1 MAGTDTPVPIQQSPT
16 EASSVTLLAYDY
28 ADPLMQAAIRRVTFR
43 FGIGPGLLS
52 LRIAL
57 HAIDPVNEVCGA
69 EPLAHPYL
77 SEIWDPRPW
86 NLVCLY
92 GQFGECSPSFV
103 AWDQLIL
110 IPTHEIEDYRRVVDR
125 SGGTMRDCHHPTRQE
140 RRPGAGFSL
149 EVPMKSK
156 LLLLSLLFLLSSVT
170 LTSTVRALQAPAAP
184 MTVAFGP
191 KQYIRAAGRPETF
204 TETFQYHGTS
214 PCQIVV
220 VNGNADGTQR
230 ISSASISLNGQQ
242 IVGPRDFNQQVGG
255 IVKAV
260 VLADQNQLS
269 TTLRSKPGSF
279 LTVSVECLA
288 GTPPPSGGTPV
299 PSGGTPPPSGGTPP
313 PSGGT
318 PPPSGGTPPPSGGTP
333 PPSGGTVPP
342 GSCLGSSSLS
352 ALVVG
357 NNVTAY
363 VPKGRWSTDTSD
375 VSVVNVEGSSIA
387 PTRIPTAPDAIN
399 SCASN
404 PITGQT
410 VCTANNNHV
419 YILQGTALDSSVS
432 PNPLAS
438 AGTGIIVFS
447 GGSCTNCGVMM
458 DSIHNK
464 AALALSVSGVPGF
477 QFLDLG
483 PSPTFEPPFMSPSG
497 MISEDPLLDP
507 INNLLLSATEAN
519 NYEIVDVATSTS
531 PAFFENPIP
540 GPGEADSS
548 SQDCSTRIAL
558 APYEDSSPSA
568 VYLADLTQATFAP
581 GSPAGTWTVPATAEQ
596 VQILTNSFL
605 ASGANGSSVAQGT
618 HTGVI
623 TGEFG
628 GNVLTAIA
636 LPTTSGSGTPTITNW
651 MSCAISPTFDNSL
664 DPHAITAYQSPNTGD
679 AIALVAGNNQTILA
693 VVDLTLMLS
702 LAETAPGSHLCA
714 SGTLPSTVVSFVTV
728 P

>member
-299 PSGGTPPPSGGTPP
+299 
-313 PSGGT
+313 
-318 PPPSGGTPPPSGGTP
+318 PSGGTP

>member
-288 GTPPPSGGTPV
+288 
-299 PSGGTPPPSGGTPP
+299 
-313 PSGGT
+313 
-318 PPPSGGTPPPSGGTP
+318 GTPPPSGGTP

>member
-1 MAGTDTPVPIQQSPT
+1 
-16 EASSVTLLAYDY
+16 
-28 ADPLMQAAIRRVTFR
+28 MQAAIRRVTFR

-242 IVGPRDFNQQVGG
+242 IVGPKDFNQQVGG

-288 GTPPPSGGTPV
+288 GTPPPSGGTPPPSGETPPPSGETPP
-299 PSGGTPPPSGGTPP
+299 PSGGTPPPSGGTPPPSGGTPPPSGGTPTPSGGTPP

-581 GSPAGTWTVPATAEQ
+581 GSPAGTWTVPATPGQ
-596 VQILTNSFL
+596 GQILTNSFL

-623 TGEFG
+623 TGEVG

-636 LPTTSGSGTPTITNW
+636 LPTTSRSGTPTITNL
-651 MSCAISPTFDNSL
+651 MSGAISP
-664 DPHAITAYQSPNTGD
+664 P
-679 AIALVAGNNQTILA
+679 
-693 VVDLTLMLS
+693 
-702 LAETAPGSHLCA
+702 
-714 SGTLPSTVVSFVTV
+714 
-728 P
+728 

>member
-1 MAGTDTPVPIQQSPT
+1 
-16 EASSVTLLAYDY
+16 
-28 ADPLMQAAIRRVTFR
+28 
-43 FGIGPGLLS
+43 
-52 LRIAL
+52 
-57 HAIDPVNEVCGA
+57 
-69 EPLAHPYL
+69 
-77 SEIWDPRPW
+77 
-86 NLVCLY
+86 
-92 GQFGECSPSFV
+92 
-103 AWDQLIL
+103 
-110 IPTHEIEDYRRVVDR
+110 
-125 SGGTMRDCHHPTRQE
+125 
-140 RRPGAGFSL
+140 
-149 EVPMKSK
+149 MKSK

-288 GTPPPSGGTPV
+288 
-299 PSGGTPPPSGGTPP
+299 
-313 PSGGT
+313 GT

>member
-1 MAGTDTPVPIQQSPT
+1 
-16 EASSVTLLAYDY
+16 
-28 ADPLMQAAIRRVTFR
+28 
-43 FGIGPGLLS
+43 
-52 LRIAL
+52 
-57 HAIDPVNEVCGA
+57 
-69 EPLAHPYL
+69 
-77 SEIWDPRPW
+77 
-86 NLVCLY
+86 
-92 GQFGECSPSFV
+92 
-103 AWDQLIL
+103 
-110 IPTHEIEDYRRVVDR
+110 
-125 SGGTMRDCHHPTRQE
+125 
-140 RRPGAGFSL
+140 
-149 EVPMKSK
+149 MKSK

-170 LTSTVRALQAPAAP
+170 LTSTVRALQVPAAP
-184 MTVAFGP
+184 TIVAFGP
-191 KQYIRAAGRPETF
+191 WQYTRAAGRPETF
-204 TETFQYHGTS
+204 TETFQYSGTS
-214 PCQIVV
+214 PCQLVV

-230 ISSASISLNGQQ
+230 ISSASISLNGQK
-242 IVGPRDFNQQVGG
+242 IVGPSDFNQQIGG
-255 IVKAV
+255 IVKTV

-279 LTVSVECLA
+279 LTVSVECP
-288 GTPPPSGGTPV
+288 GTVPPGGGTTPPGGGTTP
-299 PSGGTPPPSGGTPP
+299 PGGGTTPPGGGTTPP
-313 PSGGT
+313 GGGT
-318 PPPSGGTPPPSGGTP
+318 TPPGGGTTPPGGGTTP
-333 PPSGGTVPP
+333 PGGGTTPPGGGTTPPGGGTTPPGGGTVPQ

-363 VPKGRWSTDTSD
+363 VPKGRWSSSTSD

-432 PNPLAS
+432 PNPLTSGA
-438 AGTGIIVFS
+438 TGIISFS
-447 GGSCTNCGVMM
+447 GGSCTSCGVMM

-464 AALALSVSGVPGF
+464 AALGLSVSGAPGF

-483 PSPTFEPPFMSPSG
+483 PSPTFEPPFASPSG
-497 MISEDPLLDP
+497 SISEDPLLDP

-558 APYEDSSPSA
+558 APYEESSPSA
-568 VYLADLTQATFAP
+568 VYLADLTQATFSP
-581 GSPAGTWTVPATAEQ
+581 GSPGTWTVPATAEQ

-605 ASGANGSSVAQGT
+605 NSGANGSSVAQGT
-618 HTGVI
+618 HIGVI

-628 GNVLTAIA
+628 GSTLTAIA

-651 MSCAISPTFDNSL
+651 MSCDISPTFDNSL
-664 DPHAITAYQSPNTGD
+664 DPHAITAYKSPNTGD
-679 AIALVAGNNQTILA
+679 AIALLSGNDQSILA

-702 LAETAPGSHLCA
+702 LAETTPGSHLCA
-714 SGTLPSTVVSFVTV
+714 SGILPSTVVSFVTV

>member
-1 MAGTDTPVPIQQSPT
+1 MRSRARVTTWCGLTHGLMLFALIALFPDVSKAGTLPI
-16 EASSVTLLAYDY
+16 
-28 ADPLMQAAIRRVTFR
+28 
-43 FGIGPGLLS
+43 
-52 LRIAL
+52 
-57 HAIDPVNEVCGA
+57 
-69 EPLAHPYL
+69 
-77 SEIWDPRPW
+77 
-86 NLVCLY
+86 
-92 GQFGECSPSFV
+92 
-103 AWDQLIL
+103 
-110 IPTHEIEDYRRVVDR
+110 
-125 SGGTMRDCHHPTRQE
+125 
-140 RRPGAGFSL
+140 
-149 EVPMKSK
+149 
-156 LLLLSLLFLLSSVT
+156 
-170 LTSTVRALQAPAAP
+170 
-184 MTVAFGP
+184 FGP
-191 KQYIRAAGRPETF
+191 QQYTRTKGPPNRF
-204 TETFQYHGTS
+204 TDTFQNCETAAQYKM
-214 PCQIVV
+214 VV
-220 VNGNADGTQR
+220 ANGSSEGEDR
-230 ISSASISLNGQQ
+230 ISSASIILNGTQ
-242 IVGPRDFNQQVGG
+242 VFSPSDFNQQVARLEKP
-255 IVKAV
+255 VT
-260 VLADQNQLS
+260 LARDNQL
-269 TTLRSKPGSF
+269 LVRLASKPGSV
-279 LTVSVECLA
+279 LTIDVECTGGCSSCTSGA
-288 GTPPPSGGTPV
+288 PVPPPV
-299 PSGGTPPPSGGTPP
+299 PQ
-313 PSGGT
+313 
-318 PPPSGGTPPPSGGTP
+318 
-333 PPSGGTVPP
+333 

-363 VPKGRWSTDTSD
+363 VPKGRWSSPTSD

-432 PNPLAS
+432 LNPLAS

-458 DSIHNK
+458 DAIHNK
-464 AALALSVSGVPGF
+464 AALALSVSVSGVPGF

-507 INNLLLSATEAN
+507 LNNLLLSATEAN

-568 VYLADLTQATFAP
+568 VYLADLTQATFSP
-581 GSPAGTWTVPATAEQ
+581 GSPGTWTVPATAEQ

-605 ASGANGSSVAQGT
+605 NAGASGSSVAQGT
-618 HTGVI
+618 HIGVI
-623 TGEFG
+623 TGELG

-664 DPHAITAYQSPNTGD
+664 DPHAITAYESPNTGD
-679 AIALVAGNNQTILA
+679 AIALLSGNDQSILA

>member
-77 SEIWDPRPW
+77 YEIWDPRPW

-191 KQYIRAAGRPETF
+191 QQYIRAAGRPETF

-242 IVGPRDFNQQVGG
+242 IVGPKDFNQQVGG

-288 GTPPPSGGTPV
+288 GTPS
-299 PSGGTPPPSGGTPP
+299 
-313 PSGGT
+313 
-318 PPPSGGTPPPSGGTP
+318 PSGGTPPPSGGTP

-507 INNLLLSATEAN
+507 LNNLLLSATEAN

-540 GPGEADSS
+540 RPRGGRLLKSGLLNSDSAGALRRLVSFRGVSCRFDAGDVQPGLTGHLDSS
-548 SQDCSTRIAL
+548 GDRGA
-558 APYEDSSPSA
+558 SSNP
-568 VYLADLTQATFAP
+568 DEF
-581 GSPAGTWTVPATAEQ
+581 VPECRSKRQ
-596 VQILTNSFL
+596 L
-605 ASGANGSSVAQGT
+605 
-618 HTGVI
+618 
-623 TGEFG
+623 G
-628 GNVLTAIA
+628 G
-636 LPTTSGSGTPTITNW
+636 
-651 MSCAISPTFDNSL
+651 
-664 DPHAITAYQSPNTGD
+664 
-679 AIALVAGNNQTILA
+679 AGNPYRCDHGR
-693 VVDLTLMLS
+693 VRR
-702 LAETAPGSHLCA
+702 
-714 SGTLPSTVVSFVTV
+714 
-728 P
+728 

>member
-69 EPLAHPYL
+69 EPLGHPYL
-77 SEIWDPRPW
+77 YEIWDPRPW

-156 LLLLSLLFLLSSVT
+156 LLCLSLLFLLSSVT
-170 LTSTVRALQAPAAP
+170 LTSTVRTLQVPAAP
-184 MTVAFGP
+184 MTAAFGP
-191 KQYIRAAGRPETF
+191 KQYIRAAGPPETF

-664 DPHAITAYQSPNTGD
+664 DPHAITAYESPNTGD
-679 AIALVAGNNQTILA
+679 AIALLSGNDQSILA

>member
-1 MAGTDTPVPIQQSPT
+1 
-16 EASSVTLLAYDY
+16 
-28 ADPLMQAAIRRVTFR
+28 
-43 FGIGPGLLS
+43 
-52 LRIAL
+52 
-57 HAIDPVNEVCGA
+57 
-69 EPLAHPYL
+69 
-77 SEIWDPRPW
+77 
-86 NLVCLY
+86 
-92 GQFGECSPSFV
+92 
-103 AWDQLIL
+103 
-110 IPTHEIEDYRRVVDR
+110 
-125 SGGTMRDCHHPTRQE
+125 
-140 RRPGAGFSL
+140 
-149 EVPMKSK
+149 MKSK

-170 LTSTVRALQAPAAP
+170 LTSTVRASQVPAAP
-184 MTVAFGP
+184 TIVAFGP
-191 KQYIRAAGRPETF
+191 WQYTREAGRPETF
-204 TETFQYHGTS
+204 TETFQYSGTS
-214 PCQIVV
+214 PCQLVV

-230 ISSASISLNGQQ
+230 ISSASISLNGQK
-242 IVGPRDFNQQVGG
+242 IVGPSDFNQQIGG
-255 IVKAV
+255 IVKTV

-279 LTVSVECLA
+279 LTVSVECP
-288 GTPPPSGGTPV
+288 GTVPPSGGTTP
-299 PSGGTPPPSGGTPP
+299 PGGGTVPPSGGTTPP
-313 PSGGT
+313 GGGT
-318 PPPSGGTPPPSGGTP
+318 TPPGGGTTPPGGGTTP
-333 PPSGGTVPP
+333 PGGGTTPPGGGTTPPGGGTVPQ

-363 VPKGRWSTDTSD
+363 VPKGRWSIDTSD

-404 PITGQT
+404 PTTGQT

-419 YILQGTALDSSVS
+419 YILKGTALDSSVS

-438 AGTGIIVFS
+438 AGTGTIVFS
-447 GGSCTNCGVMM
+447 GGACTNCGVMM

-483 PSPTFEPPFMSPSG
+483 PSPTFEPPFASPSG

-507 INNLLLSATEAN
+507 IYNLLLSATEAN

-558 APYEDSSPSA
+558 APYEESSPSA
-568 VYLADLTQATFAP
+568 VYLADLTQATFSP
-581 GSPAGTWTVPATAEQ
+581 GSPGTWKVPATAEQ

-605 ASGANGSSVAQGT
+605 NAGANGSSVAQGT

-636 LPTTSGSGTPTITNW
+636 LPTTSGSGTPTITSW

-679 AIALVAGNNQTILA
+679 AIALVAGNDQSILA

-714 SGTLPSTVVSFVTV
+714 SGMLPSTVVSFVNV

>member
-1 MAGTDTPVPIQQSPT
+1 M
-16 EASSVTLLAYDY
+16 
-28 ADPLMQAAIRRVTFR
+28 
-43 FGIGPGLLS
+43 
-52 LRIAL
+52 
-57 HAIDPVNEVCGA
+57 
-69 EPLAHPYL
+69 
-77 SEIWDPRPW
+77 
-86 NLVCLY
+86 
-92 GQFGECSPSFV
+92 
-103 AWDQLIL
+103 
-110 IPTHEIEDYRRVVDR
+110 
-125 SGGTMRDCHHPTRQE
+125 
-140 RRPGAGFSL
+140 
-149 EVPMKSK
+149 
-156 LLLLSLLFLLSSVT
+156 
-170 LTSTVRALQAPAAP
+170 
-184 MTVAFGP
+184 
-191 KQYIRAAGRPETF
+191 
-204 TETFQYHGTS
+204 
-214 PCQIVV
+214 
-220 VNGNADGTQR
+220 
-230 ISSASISLNGQQ
+230 
-242 IVGPRDFNQQVGG
+242 
-255 IVKAV
+255 
-260 VLADQNQLS
+260 
-269 TTLRSKPGSF
+269 
-279 LTVSVECLA
+279 
-288 GTPPPSGGTPV
+288 
-299 PSGGTPPPSGGTPP
+299 
-313 PSGGT
+313 
-318 PPPSGGTPPPSGGTP
+318 
-333 PPSGGTVPP
+333 
-342 GSCLGSSSLS
+342 
-352 ALVVG
+352 
-357 NNVTAY
+357 TAY

-568 VYLADLTQATFAP
+568 VYLADLTQATFSP
-581 GSPAGTWTVPATAEQ
+581 GSPGTWTVPATAEQ

>member
-77 SEIWDPRPW
+77 YEIWDPRPW

-242 IVGPRDFNQQVGG
+242 IVGPKDFNQQVGG

-288 GTPPPSGGTPV
+288 
-299 PSGGTPPPSGGTPP
+299 
-313 PSGGT
+313 
-318 PPPSGGTPPPSGGTP
+318 GTPPPSGGTP

-507 INNLLLSATEAN
+507 LNNLLLSATEAN

>member
-1 MAGTDTPVPIQQSPT
+1 MRSRARVTTWCGLTHGLMLFALIALFPDVSKAGTLPI
-16 EASSVTLLAYDY
+16 
-28 ADPLMQAAIRRVTFR
+28 
-43 FGIGPGLLS
+43 
-52 LRIAL
+52 
-57 HAIDPVNEVCGA
+57 
-69 EPLAHPYL
+69 
-77 SEIWDPRPW
+77 
-86 NLVCLY
+86 
-92 GQFGECSPSFV
+92 
-103 AWDQLIL
+103 
-110 IPTHEIEDYRRVVDR
+110 
-125 SGGTMRDCHHPTRQE
+125 
-140 RRPGAGFSL
+140 
-149 EVPMKSK
+149 
-156 LLLLSLLFLLSSVT
+156 
-170 LTSTVRALQAPAAP
+170 
-184 MTVAFGP
+184 FGP
-191 KQYIRAAGRPETF
+191 KQYTRTKGPPNRF
-204 TETFQYHGTS
+204 TDTFQNCETAAQYKM
-214 PCQIVV
+214 VV
-220 VNGNADGTQR
+220 ANGSSEGEDR
-230 ISSASISLNGQQ
+230 ISSASIILNGTQ
-242 IVGPRDFNQQVGG
+242 VFSPSDFNQQVARLEKP
-255 IVKAV
+255 VT
-260 VLADQNQLS
+260 LARDNQL
-269 TTLRSKPGSF
+269 LVRLASKPGSV
-279 LTVSVECLA
+279 LTIDVECTGGCSSCTSGA
-288 GTPPPSGGTPV
+288 PVPPPVPPPV
-299 PSGGTPPPSGGTPP
+299 PQ
-313 PSGGT
+313 
-318 PPPSGGTPPPSGGTP
+318 
-333 PPSGGTVPP
+333 

-432 PNPLAS
+432 LNPLAS
-438 AGTGIIVFS
+438 AGTGTIVFS

-458 DSIHNK
+458 DAIHNK

-483 PSPTFEPPFMSPSG
+483 PSPTFEPPFTSPSG

-507 INNLLLSATEAN
+507 LNNLLLSATEAN
-519 NYEIVDVATSTS
+519 NYEIVDIATSTS

-568 VYLADLTQATFAP
+568 VYLADLTQATFSP
-581 GSPAGTWTVPATAEQ
+581 GSPGTWTVPATAEQ

-605 ASGANGSSVAQGT
+605 NAGANGSSVAQGT
-618 HTGVI
+618 HIGVI

-664 DPHAITAYQSPNTGD
+664 DPHAITAYESPNTGD
-679 AIALVAGNNQTILA
+679 AIALLSGNDQSILA

>member
-1 MAGTDTPVPIQQSPT
+1 HCSGLAGPGC
-16 EASSVTLLAYDY
+16 AYDS
-28 ADPLMQAAIRRVTFR
+28 PFR
-43 FGIGPGLLS
+43 
-52 LRIAL
+52 
-57 HAIDPVNEVCGA
+57 
-69 EPLAHPYL
+69 
-77 SEIWDPRPW
+77 
-86 NLVCLY
+86 
-92 GQFGECSPSFV
+92 
-103 AWDQLIL
+103 
-110 IPTHEIEDYRRVVDR
+110 
-125 SGGTMRDCHHPTRQE
+125 
-140 RRPGAGFSL
+140 
-149 EVPMKSK
+149 
-156 LLLLSLLFLLSSVT
+156 
-170 LTSTVRALQAPAAP
+170 
-184 MTVAFGP
+184 P

-204 TETFQYHGTS
+204 TEIFQYYGTS

-220 VNGNADGTQR
+220 VNGNDDGTQR

-242 IVGPRDFNQQVGG
+242 IVGPRDFNQQTGG
-255 IVKAV
+255 SVKAV

-288 GTPPPSGGTPV
+288 GTVPPG
-299 PSGGTPPPSGGTPP
+299 GGTPPPG
-313 PSGGT
+313 
-318 PPPSGGTPPPSGGTP
+318 
-333 PPSGGTVPP
+333 GGTVPQ

-363 VPKGRWSTDTSD
+363 VPKGRWSGLTSD

-432 PNPLAS
+432 PNPLES
-438 AGTGIIVFS
+438 GGTGAIQFS

-458 DSIHNK
+458 DAIHNK
-464 AALALSVSGVPGF
+464 AALALSVSGAPGF

-483 PSPTFEPPFMSPSG
+483 PSPTFEPPFASPSG
-497 MISEDPLLDP
+497 RISEDPLLDP
-507 INNLLLSATEAN
+507 INNLLLSATEAD
-519 NYEIVDVATSTS
+519 NYEIVDVATRTS

-568 VYLADLTQATFAP
+568 VYLADLTQATFSP
-581 GSPAGTWTVPATAEQ
+581 GSPGTWTVPATAEQ

-605 ASGANGSSVAQGT
+605 
-618 HTGVI
+618 
-623 TGEFG
+623 
-628 GNVLTAIA
+628 
-636 LPTTSGSGTPTITNW
+636 
-651 MSCAISPTFDNSL
+651 NS
-664 DPHAITAYQSPNTGD
+664 
-679 AIALVAGNNQTILA
+679 
-693 VVDLTLMLS
+693 
-702 LAETAPGSHLCA
+702 
-714 SGTLPSTVVSFVTV
+714 
-728 P
+728 

>member
-1 MAGTDTPVPIQQSPT
+1 M
-16 EASSVTLLAYDY
+16 
-28 ADPLMQAAIRRVTFR
+28 
-43 FGIGPGLLS
+43 
-52 LRIAL
+52 
-57 HAIDPVNEVCGA
+57 
-69 EPLAHPYL
+69 
-77 SEIWDPRPW
+77 
-86 NLVCLY
+86 
-92 GQFGECSPSFV
+92 
-103 AWDQLIL
+103 
-110 IPTHEIEDYRRVVDR
+110 
-125 SGGTMRDCHHPTRQE
+125 
-140 RRPGAGFSL
+140 
-149 EVPMKSK
+149 
-156 LLLLSLLFLLSSVT
+156 
-170 LTSTVRALQAPAAP
+170 
-184 MTVAFGP
+184 
-191 KQYIRAAGRPETF
+191 
-204 TETFQYHGTS
+204 
-214 PCQIVV
+214 
-220 VNGNADGTQR
+220 
-230 ISSASISLNGQQ
+230 
-242 IVGPRDFNQQVGG
+242 
-255 IVKAV
+255 
-260 VLADQNQLS
+260 
-269 TTLRSKPGSF
+269 
-279 LTVSVECLA
+279 
-288 GTPPPSGGTPV
+288 
-299 PSGGTPPPSGGTPP
+299 
-313 PSGGT
+313 
-318 PPPSGGTPPPSGGTP
+318 
-333 PPSGGTVPP
+333 
-342 GSCLGSSSLS
+342 
-352 ALVVG
+352 
-357 NNVTAY
+357 TAY
-363 VPKGRWSTDTSD
+363 VPKGRWSSPTSD

-714 SGTLPSTVVSFVTV
+714 SGILPFTVVSFVTV

>member
-1 MAGTDTPVPIQQSPT
+1 
-16 EASSVTLLAYDY
+16 
-28 ADPLMQAAIRRVTFR
+28 
-43 FGIGPGLLS
+43 
-52 LRIAL
+52 
-57 HAIDPVNEVCGA
+57 
-69 EPLAHPYL
+69 
-77 SEIWDPRPW
+77 
-86 NLVCLY
+86 
-92 GQFGECSPSFV
+92 
-103 AWDQLIL
+103 
-110 IPTHEIEDYRRVVDR
+110 
-125 SGGTMRDCHHPTRQE
+125 
-140 RRPGAGFSL
+140 
-149 EVPMKSK
+149 
-156 LLLLSLLFLLSSVT
+156 
-170 LTSTVRALQAPAAP
+170 
-184 MTVAFGP
+184 
-191 KQYIRAAGRPETF
+191 
-204 TETFQYHGTS
+204 
-214 PCQIVV
+214 
-220 VNGNADGTQR
+220 
-230 ISSASISLNGQQ
+230 
-242 IVGPRDFNQQVGG
+242 
-255 IVKAV
+255 
-260 VLADQNQLS
+260 
-269 TTLRSKPGSF
+269 
-279 LTVSVECLA
+279 
-288 GTPPPSGGTPV
+288 
-299 PSGGTPPPSGGTPP
+299 
-313 PSGGT
+313 
-318 PPPSGGTPPPSGGTP
+318 
-333 PPSGGTVPP
+333 
-342 GSCLGSSSLS
+342 
-352 ALVVG
+352 
-357 NNVTAY
+357 
-363 VPKGRWSTDTSD
+363 
-375 VSVVNVEGSSIA
+375 
-387 PTRIPTAPDAIN
+387 
-399 SCASN
+399 
-404 PITGQT
+404 

-464 AALALSVSGVPGF
+464 AVLGLSVSSVPGF

-483 PSPTFEPPFMSPSG
+483 PSPTTTSPSPTFEPPFTSPSG
-497 MISEDPLLDP
+497 RISEGPLLDP
-507 INNLLLSATEAN
+507 INNLLLSATESN

>member
-1 MAGTDTPVPIQQSPT
+1 
-16 EASSVTLLAYDY
+16 
-28 ADPLMQAAIRRVTFR
+28 
-43 FGIGPGLLS
+43 
-52 LRIAL
+52 
-57 HAIDPVNEVCGA
+57 
-69 EPLAHPYL
+69 
-77 SEIWDPRPW
+77 
-86 NLVCLY
+86 
-92 GQFGECSPSFV
+92 
-103 AWDQLIL
+103 
-110 IPTHEIEDYRRVVDR
+110 
-125 SGGTMRDCHHPTRQE
+125 
-140 RRPGAGFSL
+140 
-149 EVPMKSK
+149 MKSK
-156 LLLLSLLFLLSSVT
+156 LLVLSLLFLLSSVT

-191 KQYIRAAGRPETF
+191 QQYIRAAGPPETF
-204 TETFQYHGTS
+204 TETFQYYGTS

-220 VNGNADGTQR
+220 VNGNADGRQR

-242 IVGPRDFNQQVGG
+242 IVGPRDFNQQTGG

-288 GTPPPSGGTPV
+288 RTVPPT
-299 PSGGTPPPSGGTPP
+299 
-313 PSGGT
+313 
-318 PPPSGGTPPPSGGTP
+318 
-333 PPSGGTVPP
+333 GGTVPQ

-363 VPKGRWSTDTSD
+363 VPKGRWSSSTSD

-432 PNPLAS
+432 PNPLENG
-438 AGTGIIVFS
+438 GTGAIEFS

-464 AALALSVSGVPGF
+464 AALALSVSGAPGF

-483 PSPTFEPPFMSPSG
+483 PSPTFEPPFASPSG
-497 MISEDPLLDP
+497 RISEDPLLDP

-558 APYEDSSPSA
+558 APYEESSPSA
-568 VYLADLTQATFAP
+568 VYLADLTQATFSP
-581 GSPAGTWTVPATAEQ
+581 GSPGTWTVPATAEQ

-605 ASGANGSSVAQGT
+605 NSGANGSSVAQGT
-618 HTGVI
+618 HIGVI

-628 GNVLTAIA
+628 GSTLTAIA

-651 MSCAISPTFDNSL
+651 MSCDISPTFDNSL
-664 DPHAITAYQSPNTGD
+664 DPHAITAYKSPNTGD
-679 AIALVAGNNQTILA
+679 AIALLSGNDQSILA

-702 LAETAPGSHLCA
+702 LAETTPGSHLCA
-714 SGTLPSTVVSFVTV
+714 SGILPSTVVSFVTV